1 MEPITNRT
9 VNSLLDTKKE
19 LAGHMT
25 HTIPAYKLFTKGGE
39 ILHTKSFNLW
49 AVLFRCK
56 FWVDVSL
63 FSSCVF
69 NFSGNKNVL
78 RLKKFGAKSR
88 ARVYFEQQILL
99 LLVFHQT
106 RNMSRN
112 KFGRQ
117 VEGFYISYFA
127 DMNWQCKF
135 HFCHQL
141 FKTEFKLSFQLQEQD
156 NLRDHFTFGGIDR
169 IVKNIKIFR
178 IWNRQR

>member
-1 MEPITNRT
+1 
-9 VNSLLDTKKE
+9 
-19 LAGHMT
+19 MT
-25 HTIPAYKLFTKGGE
+25 HTIPAHKLFTKGGE

-63 FSSCVF
+63 FSPCVF

-127 DMNWQCKF
+127 TLKQIWTGNVNFTFVINYSK
-135 HFCHQL
+135 L
-141 FKTEFKLSFQLQEQD
+141 PTEFKLSFQLQEQD
-156 NLRDHFTFGGIDR
+156 NLRGHFTFGGIDR